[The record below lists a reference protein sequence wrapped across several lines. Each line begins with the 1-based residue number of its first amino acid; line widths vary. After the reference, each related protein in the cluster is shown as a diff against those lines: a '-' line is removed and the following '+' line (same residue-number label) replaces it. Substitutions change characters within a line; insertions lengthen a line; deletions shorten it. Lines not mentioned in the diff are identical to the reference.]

1 MWIIT
6 SNEFCSFF
14 SLPLLLLGNFRLELS
29 CFDLRLGVFFFS
41 DCRRFRLY
49 RRAGCKDGSFSVVI
63 PGALGGRGDL
73 ASVPDIGTYLQK
85 FLTFVSLLGLQFLI
99 STWCTHHLV

>member
-1 MWIIT
+1 M
-6 SNEFCSFF
+6 
-14 SLPLLLLGNFRLELS
+14 GNFRLELS
-29 CFDLRLGVFFFS
+29 CFDLRLGDFFFFPG
-41 DCRRFRLY
+41 CWRFRLY
-49 RRAGCKDGSFSVVI
+49 RRAGCKDGSFSVSVLI

-99 STWCTHHLV
+99 STGCTYHLVQDLGEL